1 MKYKVVLKEFINEI
15 EIQDLFREI
24 ARKKENEIL
33 IDFKYVK
40 TIDRLSFDAI
50 LKFKQKL
57 KLLGKKVEFC
67 CIPAYIAQIISEWD
81 IDIKAKY
88 NDI

>member
-1 MKYKVVLKEFINEI
+1 MKYKIVLKEFINEI

-24 ARKKENEIL
+24 AHKLEEEIL

-40 TIDRLSFDAI
+40 TIDKLSFKAI
-50 LKFKQKL
+50 LQLKQKL
-57 KLLGKKVEFC
+57 ELLGKKVSFC
-67 CIPAYIAQIISEWD
+67 CIPAYIAQIISDWD
-81 IDIKAKY
+81 IDIEAKY